1 MTGDDSVQVMI
12 PVCWLFFFFLSKLG
26 VCTLELKETRH
37 EGNRDKRIRE
47 LSVTPPPLSSV
58 RAGSTEQLSHPLI
71 SALQA
76 LNNSAEYNIAV
87 PDSLQM
93 VRHCDSDE

>member
-1 MTGDDSVQVMI
+1 M
-12 PVCWLFFFFLSKLG
+12 
-26 VCTLELKETRH
+26 CTLELKETRR
-37 EGNRDKRIRE
+37 EGSRDKQIRE
-47 LSVTPPPLSSV
+47 LSVTLPPLSSV
-58 RAGSTEQLSHPLI
+58 QAGSVEQLSHPLI

-93 VRHCDSDE
+93 LHQCDSDE